1 MSAKIS
7 RRDML
12 KMSAAGAVAASALSF
27 PAFIRKGRAQDKQ
40 EYVWLS
46 AFTNL
51 PLFVA
56 NDHPALFQIGEELG
70 VTVTIAGPN
79 TVDIPGLVAAVE
91 QTTARRPSGMMVV
104 GWDPSAL
111 IPAIDAAIEAGIAVV
126 TVDAD
131 VPASKRL
138 SFIGTDWFSLG
149 VAQGQAMLGALAGR
163 TGIIATQGYPE
174 QEINQQALRG
184 FRSVLEPAGNT
195 VLDEVRDG
203 GNIAETTQTA
213 ANIIT
218 ANPDLVGMAGFN
230 SESGPGIGAAL
241 KEAGKGGQI
250 VATCVDAELQHLTL
264 VKEGILTACVG
275 QKRQLFTYQGVKALY
290 DVVNNKLAFTG
301 SVETDA
307 QVGIVPIPINYNT
320 GTYTVT
326 ADTVDIYIAAKGG

>member
-1 MSAKIS
+1 MSNKIS
-7 RRDML
+7 RRDAL
-12 KMSAAGAVAASALSF
+12 KLGATAAVAASTLSA
-27 PAFIRKGRAQDKQ
+27 PAFLRKSRAQDKQ

-56 NDHPALFQIGEELG
+56 NDHPALFQIGKELD

-79 TVDIPGLVAAVE
+79 TVDIPGLVSAVE
-91 QTTARRPSGMMVV
+91 QTTARKPSGMMVV

-111 IPAIDAAIEAGIAVV
+111 IPAIDAAIDAGIPVV

-149 VAQGQAMLGALAGR
+149 VAQGRAMLAALGDR
-163 TGIIATQGYPE
+163 KGIVATQGYPE

-184 FRSVLEPAGNT
+184 FRSVLEPAGLT

-203 GNIAETTQTA
+203 GNVAETTQTA

-218 ANPDLVGMAGFN
+218 ANPELIGMAGFN

-241 KEAGKGGQI
+241 KEAGKGGTI

-301 SVETDA
+301 SVDTDK

-326 ADTVDIYIAAKGG
+326 AQTVDIYIKAKGG

>member
-1 MSAKIS
+1 MAKNLS
-7 RRDML
+7 RRDVL
-12 KMSAAGAVAASALSF
+12 KLGAGTAVAASALSF
-27 PAFIRKGRAQDKQ
+27 PAFIRKSRAQDQQ

-111 IPAIDAAIEAGIAVV
+111 IPAIDAAIDAGIPVV

-149 VAQGQAMLGALAGR
+149 VAQGQAMAAALGDRRGV
-163 TGIIATQGYPE
+163 ISTQGYPE
-174 QEINQQALRG
+174 QEINQQAIRG
-184 FRSVLEPAGNT
+184 FRSVLDPLGFE

-218 ANPDLVGMAGFN
+218 ANPELVGMAGFN
-230 SESGPGIGAAL
+230 SESGPGIGAAII
-241 KEAGKGGQI
+241 EAGRAGDI
-250 VATCVDAELQHLTL
+250 AATCVDAELQHLTL
-264 VKEGILTACVG
+264 VREGVLAACVG

-290 DVVNNKLAFTG
+290 DVVNNRLAFTG
-301 SVETDA
+301 STETDA

-326 ADTVDIYIAAKGG
+326 PETVEIYIAAKGG